1 MIRRILIVLTLI
13 ITQAIPSTAESRE
26 KSLDR
31 WLDGDLVPYVRQQL
45 VLHPRF
51 KNETVMFVVL
61 QDNAPAS
68 VSNELALSLRD
79 RLLEA
84 AIDSSGVSIGW
95 QQGRSGSAL
104 ESRPDDCMRD
114 DVHYYVGLELS
125 QELDSSYS
133 VSVRALDLEDRTWV
147 TGFGKQWHGKLST
160 VQRQAMRQQRVDE
173 TFLGARD
180 VPFTLA
186 QTDLLAANLAHQL
199 SCTLKQQMEE
209 EYVVVTTTNSTVSDD
224 LNRTVEL
231 IGNNLANR
239 QALKLTTD
247 TAQTNA
253 TLSGKAHQI
262 SDVLYQYWLTV
273 TPDSDTD
280 NLAALSVSA
289 YIEIPNARSE
299 TLSLDRSLI
308 DREVAAQAPKTVDY
322 QRPTAISIPNAGK
335 DGLIGP
341 LTIGTSIPGADCL
354 APCSLLQTRAHT
366 DAIVFFLEH
375 QASHGMVRLAG
386 ENCRKRT
393 AARVARDGE
402 ILSFPIAKTTTDSGN
417 WSEIYDWELATSIDT
432 FYAVVV
438 TNSEVARRLANHIDS
453 LPLRCSSSLR
463 PGLQGAALQSWLTE
477 FATITAKASKHI
489 DWRAIQVRDIT

>member
-1 MIRRILIVLTLI
+1 MMRRFLLLLTLI
-13 ITQAIPSTAESRE
+13 VAQAIPGTAESRE

-31 WLDGDLVPYVRQQL
+31 WLDGELVPYVKQQL
-45 VLHPRF
+45 VRHPRF

-61 QDNAPAS
+61 HDNAPAS

-95 QQGRSGSAL
+95 QQGRSGTTL
-104 ESRPDDCMRD
+104 ESRPDDCMHD
-114 DVHYYVGLELS
+114 DVHYYVGLELN
-125 QELDSSYS
+125 QELDSRYS

-147 TGFGKQWHGKLST
+147 TGFGKQWNGRLST
-160 VQRQAMRQQRVDE
+160 IQRQAMRQQRVDE

-199 SCTLKQQMEE
+199 SCTLKQQMED
-209 EYVVVTTTNSTVSDD
+209 EYVVAAESNTPVHGD
-224 LNRTVEL
+224 LDRTVEL

-247 TAQTNA
+247 ALKTNA

-262 SDVLYQYWLTV
+262 SDALYQYWLTV
-273 TPDSDTD
+273 TPNSDTE

-289 YIEIPNARSE
+289 YLVIPETRSKSALVNRPYRNTE
-299 TLSLDRSLI
+299 SDTSL
-308 DREVAAQAPKTVDY
+308 PKTVRY
-322 QRPTAISIPNAGK
+322 EKPPAISIPNAGK

-341 LTIGTSIPGADCL
+341 LKIAASRGGAGCL
-354 APCSLLQTRAHT
+354 SPCSLLQTRANT

-393 AARVARDGE
+393 AARIARSGDV
-402 ILSFPIAKTTTDSGN
+402 LNFPIAKTSTNSG
-417 WSEIYDWELATSIDT
+417 DWQETYEWDVESDVDT
-432 FYAVVV
+432 YYAVVV

-453 LPLRCSSSLR
+453 LPMRCSDSFR
-463 PGLQGAALQSWLTE
+463 PGLTGTALENWLSNFAA
-477 FATITAKASKHI
+477 ITSKSAQHI
-489 DWRAIQVRDIT
+489 DWRAIKVQDIT